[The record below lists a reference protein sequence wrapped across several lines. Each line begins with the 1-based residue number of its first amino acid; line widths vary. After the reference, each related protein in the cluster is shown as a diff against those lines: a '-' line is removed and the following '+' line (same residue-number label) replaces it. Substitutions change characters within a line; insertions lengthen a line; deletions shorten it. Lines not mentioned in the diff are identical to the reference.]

1 MEQETLSILAAD
13 ILKQQKLIEAI
24 YGHIAKRKKG
34 YTKDR
39 VVLESLAYQLH
50 NLYCAFEDLFRIVA
64 NYFEN
69 HILDEAGW
77 HKELLNRMTLEI
89 KGIRPRFVSEAAYE
103 FLTELRGFRHVFR
116 HAYGVELETDKIK
129 IVLKK
134 ALALKKIYKK
144 DIANFLAQLKAT
156 TKR

>member
-1 MEQETLSILAAD
+1 MEQNQIGMLTAN

-64 NYFEN
+64 NYFDN
-69 HILDEAGW
+69 HIDDPAGW
-77 HKELLNRMTLEI
+77 HKELLGRMTLEI
-89 KGIRPRFVSEAAYE
+89 KGVRPRFISETAYE
-103 FLTELRGFRHVFR
+103 FLNDLRSFRHVVR
-116 HAYGVELETDKIK
+116 HAYGIELEAEKIK
-129 IVLKK
+129 LVLKK
-134 ALALKKIYKK
+134 TLALKKIYQK
-144 DIANFLAQLKAT
+144 DIVYFLAQLKPT
-156 TKR
+156 TKK

>member
-1 MEQETLSILAAD
+1 MEQEQLSILAAD
-13 ILKQQKLIEAI
+13 VQKQQKFIEDIYRLIAR
-24 YGHIAKRKKG
+24 RKKG

-50 NLYCAFEDLFRIVA
+50 NLYCAFEDLFKIIA

-69 HILDEAGW
+69 HLMETAW
-77 HKELLNRMTLEI
+77 HKELLDRMTLEI
-89 KGIRPRFVSEAAYE
+89 KGIRPRFLSEYAYE
-103 FLTELRGFRHVFR
+103 LLNELRRFRHVFR
-116 HAYGVELETDKIK
+116 HAYGFELEADKIK

-134 ALALKKIYKK
+134 TLALKKIYKN
-144 DIANFLAQLKAT
+144 DIANFLAQLKSK